1 MPPTSA
7 AAAKKQPL
15 TLEQISKYDDIL
27 TDCLV
32 DQTFYSST
40 IPKNRTTYH
49 PSRGLKEDQITKII
63 QQHLIVEPNLDVAT
77 EKLLAL
83 DGLRKFQNALK
94 TPKEKDDF
102 QKHLRRYAQIYLPDC
117 PFEVSTTNR
126 YTIVTY
132 EAAVTARRFIKR
144 GESIKYLS
152 GIQVLITP
160 KEEDEMTKRKKD
172 FSIVVSSRSKC
183 ASLFMGPARFANHD
197 CDANARLVI
206 TSHSTIE
213 IFATK
218 NIDLGDE
225 ITVTYGDNYFGEDN
239 CECLCHTCETNLAN
253 GWAQPDTEALPT
265 GLVTRSIEDA
275 AEEGYRLRRRRR
287 DDSAARSSREPSRT
301 PDIRRR
307 VSRSKTKLMR
317 TDSTQ
322 GSTAGSPAPEARL
335 RQMKKREFEM
345 LSSPPATPAK
355 RHKSAHFDTTPVRAR
370 EEISLKITEGETSG
384 SDSTTTVESDKAD
397 SPETEVT
404 IPDEETTVPELSLQ
418 SPRQT
423 PTKVAYQVTRNS
435 AHTEVKTENTTAVDQ
450 NSGSSVHREV
460 RRRKIFDPVR
470 NSIEEAAATGIPAAS
485 VPDVDK
491 DVDIIAPDD
500 LDLMVIAPPLTPAS
514 KPAKQEQHEAE
525 ESIELPVKRGR
536 GRPKGSNRSKRVA
549 DDSGMDDANELPPA
563 SLSKPKVPTSSNQS
577 VESAPSDDG
586 EEPVS
591 KNVRRP
597 GDYTLTPLLL
607 PVADS
612 AWNWCRTCDS
622 AFVQH
627 EAYFTRAYCPRCE
640 RHSKLYGYRW
650 PKTQKD
656 GKNDKE
662 ERVLDHREI
671 HRFLDPEEEA
681 RIRGRKYLGQLP
693 GQPKPEIKALAV
705 KKAPVKAGPPKKRRS
720 SAVKEKDEDY
730 RCSEECE
737 DDYAQS
743 PNRSTRLRR
752 ASIKA

>member
-1 MPPTSA
+1 MPPSTA
-7 AAAKKQPL
+7 AQAKKQPL

-49 PSRGLKEDQITKII
+49 PSRGLREEQITKII
-63 QQHLIVEPNLDVAT
+63 QNHLIVDPNLDVAT

-83 DGLRKFQNALK
+83 DGLRKFHNALK
-94 TPKEKDDF
+94 TDKEKDNF
-102 QKHLRRYAQIYLPDC
+102 RKHLRRYAQIYLPDC
-117 PFEVSTTNR
+117 PFEVNTTNR

-206 TSHSTIE
+206 TSQSTIE

-218 NIDLGDE
+218 NILLGDE

-239 CECLCHTCETNLAN
+239 CECLCHTCENNLAN
-253 GWAQPDTEALPT
+253 GWAQPDGEALPA
-265 GLVTRSIEDA
+265 GQVTRSIEDD
-275 AEEGYRLRRRRR
+275 EGYRLRRRRR

-301 PDIRRR
+301 PDVRRR

-317 TDSTQ
+317 TESSQ
-322 GSTAGSPAPEARL
+322 GSMAGSPAPEARL
-335 RQMKKREFEM
+335 RQIKKREFDM
-345 LSSPPATPAK
+345 LSSPPATPGK
-355 RHKSAHFDTTPVRAR
+355 RHKSAHFDDTPVRAR
-370 EEISLKITEGETSG
+370 EEISRKSAEDETSG
-384 SDSTTTVESDKAD
+384 ADSVGSTLEFDTAD

-404 IPDEETTVPELSLQ
+404 IPDEEARVPELSLQ
-418 SPRQT
+418 SPRPT
-423 PTKVAYQVTRNS
+423 PKKSGYS
-435 AHTEVKTENTTAVDQ
+435 EVKAEESEAVA
-450 NSGSSVHREV
+450 SELGSSA
-460 RRRKIFDPVR
+460 RRAGRPRKHANPVR
-470 NSIEEAAATGIPAAS
+470 SVEDVPATGIPAAS
-485 VPDVDK
+485 VPGVGE
-491 DVDIIAPDD
+491 DVDIIPPED
-500 LDLMVIAPPLTPAS
+500 LDLVVIAPPLTPAS
-514 KPAKQEQHEAE
+514 KLKDEPTLPAPRYADAEAE
-525 ESIELPVKRGR
+525 ADQDELPTKRGR
-536 GRPKGSNRSKRVA
+536 GRPKANKGKAIPGRSAMDNTDDVA
-549 DDSGMDDANELPPA
+549 AAA
-563 SLSKPKVPTSSNQS
+563 SLEAEAGAVNGTQSTESSL
-577 VESAPSDDG
+577 SDD
-586 EEPVS
+586 EEEANP
-591 KNVRRP
+591 KNSRKP

-612 AWNWCRTCDS
+612 AWNWCKVCND

-640 RHSKLYGYRW
+640 RHSKLYGYKW
-650 PKTQKD
+650 PKTQKE

-662 ERVLDHREI
+662 ERILDHREI
-671 HRFLDPEEEA
+671 HRFLDPEDEA
-681 RIRGRKYLGQLP
+681 RVRGRKYLGAVP
-693 GQPKPEIKALAV
+693 GEAKPEV
-705 KKAPVKAGPPKKRRS
+705 KKAPMKAGPAKKRRS
-720 SAVKEKDEDY
+720 SAVKNRDEDY
-730 RCSEECE
+730 RCSEDCE
-737 DDYAQS
+737 DDVS
-743 PNRSTRLRR
+743 GGVPTSTRTRR
-752 ASIKA
+752 VSMRS

>member
-1 MPPTSA
+1 MPPSTA
-7 AAAKKQPL
+7 AQAKKQPL

-49 PSRGLKEDQITKII
+49 PSRGLREEEITKII
-63 QQHLIVEPNLDVAT
+63 QNHLVVEPNLDLAT

-83 DGLRKFQNALK
+83 DGLRKFHNALK
-94 TPKEKDDF
+94 TDKEKDDF
-102 QKHLRRYAQIYLPDC
+102 RKHLRRYAQIYLPDC
-117 PFEVSTTNR
+117 PFEVNTTNR

-206 TSHSTIE
+206 TSQSTIE

-239 CECLCHTCETNLAN
+239 CECLCHTCEKNLAN
-253 GWAQPDTEALPT
+253 GWAQPDGESLSASQL
-265 GLVTRSIEDA
+265 TRSIEDD
-275 AEEGYRLRRRRR
+275 EGYRLRRRRR

-301 PDIRRR
+301 PDVRRR

-317 TDSTQ
+317 TESSQ
-322 GSTAGSPAPEARL
+322 GSMAGSPAPEARL
-335 RQMKKREFEM
+335 RQMKKREFDM
-345 LSSPPATPAK
+345 LSSPPATPGK
-355 RHKSAHFDTTPVRAR
+355 RHKSAHFDDTPVRAR
-370 EEISLKITEGETSG
+370 EDISRKSAEGETSG
-384 SDSTTTVESDKAD
+384 ADSIGSTLEFETAD
-397 SPETEVT
+397 SPGTEVT
-404 IPDEETTVPELSLQ
+404 IPDEETKVPELSLQ
-418 SPRQT
+418 SPRPT
-423 PTKVAYQVTRNS
+423 PKKSAYS
-435 AHTEVKTENTTAVDQ
+435 EVKTEESDMAISE
-450 NSGSSVHREV
+450 SGSSV
-460 RRRKIFDPVR
+460 RRVARQRKHSNPVR
-470 NSIEEAAATGIPAAS
+470 SVEDVPATGIPAAS
-485 VPDVDK
+485 VPGVDE
-491 DVDIIAPDD
+491 DVDIIPPDD
-500 LDLMVIAPPLTPAS
+500 LDLVVIAPPLTPAS
-514 KPAKQEQHEAE
+514 KLRNEPTLPAPRYVESEVEQ
-525 ESIELPVKRGR
+525 SELPVKRR
-536 GRPKGSNRSKRVA
+536 PGRPKASKSKMIGNHSATDNA
-549 DDSGMDDANELPPA
+549 DDVAAAA
-563 SLSKPKVPTSSNQS
+563 SLEPLAGTDAG
-577 VESAPSDDG
+577 APSAESSLSDDD
-586 EEPVS
+586 EEATP
-591 KNVRRP
+591 KNVRKP

-612 AWNWCRTCDS
+612 AWNWCRVCND

-640 RHSKLYGYRW
+640 RHSKLYGYKW

-681 RIRGRKYLGQLP
+681 RVRGRKYLGTFP
-693 GQPKPEIKALAV
+693 RETKPEVV
-705 KKAPVKAGPPKKRRS
+705 KKAPTKVAPVKKRRS
-720 SAVKEKDEDY
+720 SAAKNRDDDY
-730 RCSEECE
+730 RCSEEC
-737 DDYAQS
+737 DDDLSEGVAK
-743 PNRSTRLRR
+743 STRVRR
-752 ASIKA
+752 VSMRS